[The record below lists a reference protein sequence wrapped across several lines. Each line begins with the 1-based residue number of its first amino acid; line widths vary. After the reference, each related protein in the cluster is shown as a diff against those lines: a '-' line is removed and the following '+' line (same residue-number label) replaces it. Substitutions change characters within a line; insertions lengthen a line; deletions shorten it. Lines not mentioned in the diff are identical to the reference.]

1 MVNKLKKQY
10 EKDLSQKAKDNPKAI
25 WKYTKSNSKTREDI
39 ADLHLDPNDPKSEKT
54 DDKTKAEILAKYY
67 SSVFT
72 EEPEGDIPN
81 QKPINIK
88 EKMPELIRNEEMVL
102 KQLNS
107 LKIDKSPG
115 PDE

>member
-10 EKDLSQKAKDNPKAI
+10 EKDMSQRAKDNPKAI
-25 WKYTKSNSKTREDI
+25 WNYIKSKSKTR

-54 DDKTKAEILAKYY
+54 DDDKTKAEILAKYF

-72 EEPEGDIPN
+72 EEPEGNIPN
-81 QKPINIK
+81 PKPINIK
-88 EKMPELIRNEEMVL
+88 EKMPELIINEEMVL

-107 LKIDKSPG
+107 LKNR
-115 PDE
+115 

>member
-10 EKDLSQKAKDNPKAI
+10 EKDLSQKAKDNPKA
-25 WKYTKSNSKTREDI
+25 
-39 ADLHLDPNDPKSEKT
+39 
-54 DDKTKAEILAKYY
+54 
-67 SSVFT
+67 
-72 EEPEGDIPN
+72 
-81 QKPINIK
+81 
-88 EKMPELIRNEEMVL
+88 MPELIINEEMVL